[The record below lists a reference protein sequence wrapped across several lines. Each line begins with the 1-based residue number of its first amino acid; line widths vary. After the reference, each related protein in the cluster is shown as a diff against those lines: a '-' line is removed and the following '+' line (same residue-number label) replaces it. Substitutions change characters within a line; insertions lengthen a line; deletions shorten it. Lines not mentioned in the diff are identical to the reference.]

1 MISII
6 VPVYNME
13 KYLTQCVSSLINQN
27 YKDVE
32 IILVD
37 DGSTDAS
44 PQMCDEFAKQDDR
57 IKVIH
62 KTNGGQGS
70 ARNMGLDIA
79 NGEYISF
86 IDSDDWVDIN
96 MYTHLLSVS
105 EKYDADLVV
114 CEVAWNEE
122 DGTVRVNKRVDGI
135 LVMSTEEA
143 MEHYFD
149 GSNIVPHGPCSKL
162 YRRYLFDDL
171 RFPENRLLE
180 DTAIAYKIVDR
191 AKCVVTTDTVGY
203 NIRCDM
209 GSVSRRKYN
218 QRRCDTIIT
227 YTELSDFLS
236 ANEKYKKYIPIAN
249 GFIAGAIFY
258 NAGEAYCSDLENK
271 NEVMSRIR
279 QYAKDALKSNKRFSL
294 KNNVLLHLIATSPTV
309 FGMFYKVAKHK

>member
-149 GSNIVPHGPCSKL
+149 GSKIVPHGPCSKL
-162 YRRYLFDDL
+162 YRRYLFDD
-171 RFPENRLLE
+171 
-180 DTAIAYKIVDR
+180 
-191 AKCVVTTDTVGY
+191 
-203 NIRCDM
+203 
-209 GSVSRRKYN
+209 
-218 QRRCDTIIT
+218 
-227 YTELSDFLS
+227 
-236 ANEKYKKYIPIAN
+236 
-249 GFIAGAIFY
+249 
-258 NAGEAYCSDLENK
+258 
-271 NEVMSRIR
+271 
-279 QYAKDALKSNKRFSL
+279 
-294 KNNVLLHLIATSPTV
+294 
-309 FGMFYKVAKHK
+309 